1 MTINITIKILFYYI
15 TLMNSLD
22 KDILIKYANLF
33 SINITNDNFINYG
46 KFTTITINN
55 KFIVANRNLNK
66 AFEIK
71 DYFKKKWLENINTC
85 GAPIEEEINTS
96 RNTIEQVFE
105 LGTFILKKYEDST
118 EDFNIWFK
126 YNREQDEFGYK
137 IYYVDELELM
147 LKKNKKTE

>member
-1 MTINITIKILFYYI
+1 MTIKMTIKLLFYYL

-46 KFTTITINN
+46 KFTTVTINN

-71 DYFKKKWLENINTC
+71 DYFKKKWIENISTC
-85 GAPIEEEINTS
+85 GAPIEEEIITNK
-96 RNTIEQVFE
+96 NTIEQTFE
-105 LGTFILKKYEDST
+105 LGKFILKKYEESN
-118 EDFNIWFK
+118 ENYNIWFK
-126 YNREQDEFGYK
+126 YDREYDAFGYK
-137 IYYVDELELM
+137 LKYVDELDLIR
-147 LKKNKKTE
+147 KKLNN